1 MLGFRAQ
8 QAQQDKINKL
18 KQREADERRR
28 MLELRNKSRANLDD
42 EEEEEDM
49 DVAESGWSR
58 APNLTAAAAAKPAA
72 KKK

>member
-1 MLGFRAQ
+1 
-8 QAQQDKINKL
+8 
-18 KQREADERRR
+18 
-28 MLELRNKSRANLDD
+28 MLELRNKSRANLED

>member
-1 MLGFRAQ
+1 
-8 QAQQDKINKL
+8 
-18 KQREADERRR
+18 

-72 KKK
+72 KKKWYSVLCRFIVRVYV